1 MTSLLEPCKKAGHH
15 FLVFT
20 IDSDF
25 CFYPE
30 EQTALVHHLR
40 HSGVSHMYV
49 TVHSEKGHDSFLLE
63 PELYAPHLMY
73 TLERFGR

>member
-1 MTSLLEPCKKAGHH
+1 MTSVLEPCKKAGHH

-30 EQTALVHHLR
+30 EQAALVHHLR
-40 HSGVSHMYV
+40 HCGVSSMHV

-63 PELYAPHLMY
+63 PELYAPHLIY
-73 TLERFGR
+73 TLERCGR